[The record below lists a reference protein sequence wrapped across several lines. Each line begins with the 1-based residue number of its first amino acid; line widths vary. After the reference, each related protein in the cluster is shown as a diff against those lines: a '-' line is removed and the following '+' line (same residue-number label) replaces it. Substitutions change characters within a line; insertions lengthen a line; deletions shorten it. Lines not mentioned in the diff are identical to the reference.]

1 MTIAERPGTEPAP
14 ATVPSPGPSVVALV
28 AHARSVPSLRREAF
42 AAQLATLGD
51 GPGHL
56 VVHTCHRV
64 ELYVAPGAFAA
75 PLPELPAGG
84 ERLEDVAAVRHLI
97 SVACGLDSAVLGET
111 QILHQLREPIA
122 ARQAGRALDP
132 VLDRLFQVSL
142 HAGRVAHGWFN
153 GSPRSLAD
161 VALDRIAAEIG
172 PLEGRRILVVGV
184 GRMGRLAAFAAM
196 RRGCA
201 VGVTNRGEDRAA
213 QLAREVGGTVVEF
226 GAISDG
232 SLGDGSLGDGSLG
245 GSLGDEGVV
254 APDGVIV
261 AIAGQWPIAGR
272 EIEVLHE
279 GRVPVV
285 DLSSPPALSADVED
299 RLSGRFVSVDDLAD
313 DDHGPGE
320 RIRRRLETLISET
333 GRDYCHWI
341 RSRDAVPAIQAVV
354 ESAESHRRTEVD
366 WLRRRLPALSDDDLG
381 LVDQMS
387 HRLVAALIHAPL
399 VALNED
405 PSPDLERAARELF
418 GV

>member
-1 MTIAERPGTEPAP
+1 MTIAERPSATHGTLLAV
-14 ATVPSPGPSVVALV
+14 AGLHTPSVVALV
-28 AHARSVPSLRREAF
+28 AHARTVPSLRREAF
-42 AAQLATLGD
+42 AAELANLGE

-64 ELYVAPGAFAA
+64 ELYVAPGTFAA
-75 PLPELPAGG
+75 PLPDLPAGA
-84 ERLEDVAAVRHLI
+84 ERLEDVDAVRHLI
-97 SVACGLDSAVLGET
+97 SVACGLDSAVVGET
-111 QILHQLREPIA
+111 QVLHQLREPIA
-122 ARQAGRALDP
+122 ERGAGSALDP

-142 HAGRVAHGWFN
+142 HAGRIAHGWFT

-196 RRGCA
+196 RRGCS
-201 VGVTNRGEDRAA
+201 VSVTNRGEERAA
-213 QLAREVGGTVVEF
+213 QLAREVGGTVVGF
-226 GAISDG
+226 GA
-232 SLGDGSLGDGSLG
+232 LGD
-245 GSLGDEGVV
+245 V
-254 APDGVIV
+254 PDGVIV
-261 AIAGQWPIAGR
+261 AIAGRWPVGPA
-272 EIEVLHE
+272 EIEALR
-279 GRVPVV
+279 GRGVPVV
-285 DLSSPPALSADVED
+285 DLSSPPALAADVQRELD
-299 RLSGRFVSVDDLAD
+299 GRFVSVDDLAD
-313 DDHGPGE
+313 ADKGPGE
-320 RIRRRLETLISET
+320 RIRRRLERLIAES

-341 RSRDAVPAIQAVV
+341 RTRDAVPAIQAVV
-354 ESAESHRRTEVD
+354 ESAEGHRRTEVD
-366 WLRRRLPALSDDDLG
+366 WLRRRLPSLSDEDLG